1 MSSIVKKAIK
11 RYPIR
16 ALIIL
21 GFLILLY
28 YLLFIFPLIY
38 IDTHWVT
45 LSPLSQIF
53 FASLPLAGRLLCE
66 YFPSDWTRRI
76 SAIAMTWAGISFLL
90 VCLIGFFSLLS
101 IILPI
106 SNKQIIQI
114 STVAAIFLSVSGI
127 INAQRLHVN
136 RFAIAH
142 HSIRNKRRI
151 VQISDIHIGSRSSRF
166 LSQVIAEVNRLEPEL
181 LLVTG
186 DLIDM
191 EGVYEKELKALSNIQ
206 CPIYFCI
213 GNHEKY
219 IHLDHILKTLSWY
232 GFNILRNE
240 SVCREDLQL
249 IGIDDAEHK
258 KQVKKILPEIAIA
271 NDRFTI
277 LMYHRPDGFEFAAH
291 SGVNLMLCGHT
302 HNGQLIPFNW
312 LVKRAFPKICG
323 MYYEQQ
329 SQLYVS
335 PGTGTWGPVMRIG
348 SKNEIT
354 VFELTPK

>member
-1 MSSIVKKAIK
+1 MSSSVKKAVK

-16 ALIIL
+16 AAIIFAVL
-21 GFLILLY
+21 LLLY

-38 IDTHWVT
+38 VDKHWVM
-45 LSPLSQIF
+45 LPPSWQIF
-53 FASLPLAGRLLCE
+53 LAALPLAGRMLCE
-66 YFPSDWTRRI
+66 YFPSDWTRRV
-76 SAIAMTWAGISFLL
+76 SSIAMTWAGISFLL
-90 VCLIGFFSLLS
+90 VCLIGFFNLLS
-101 IILPI
+101 LILPI
-106 SNKQIIQI
+106 SDKQIIQI
-114 STVAAIFLSVSGI
+114 STVAVMFLSVAGV

-136 RFAIAH
+136 RFGITH
-142 HSIRNKRRI
+142 RSIKQKRRVI
-151 VQISDIHIGSRSSRF
+151 QISDVHIGSRSSRF
-166 LSQVIAEVNRLEPEL
+166 LSQVISEVNRLEPDL
-181 LLVTG
+181 LLITG
-186 DLIDM
+186 DLVDM
-191 EGVYEKELKALSNIQ
+191 DGMYEKELTALSNIQ

-213 GNHEKY
+213 GNHERY
-219 IHLDHILKTLSWY
+219 IHLDHILETLSWY
-232 GFNILRNE
+232 GFRILRNE
-240 SVCREDLQL
+240 SLVHDDLQL

-258 KQVKKILPEIAIA
+258 KQVKQVLPNIAID
-271 NDRFTI
+271 NDRYTI

-291 SGVNLMLCGHT
+291 LGVNLMLCGHT

-354 VFELTPK
+354 VFELSPK